1 MSLVKY
7 FNVDRL
13 QCYAFETRKE
23 MGIAAAKDAAAML
36 RVLLAEKE
44 TVNMMFAA
52 APSQSDALEA
62 LLSEPDI
69 DWERVNAFH
78 MDEYVGLDQE
88 HTASFAHFLKNA
100 IFDQLPFKSVNLIHG
115 EADPEQACE
124 RYSALLEKFPPD
136 FVFMGIG
143 ENGHIAFND
152 PGVAD
157 FHDPKKIKMVKLDQ
171 TCRMQQ
177 VHDKCFD
184 SLENVPEYALT
195 VTIPALVEASYICCV
210 VPGEKKKDAV
220 RETINGSV
228 SEKCPA
234 TILREQPH
242 AILYLD
248 RESAKELVI

>member
-1 MSLVKY
+1 
-7 FNVDRL
+7 
-13 QCYAFETRKE
+13 
-23 MGIAAAKDAAAML
+23 
-36 RVLLAEKE
+36 
-44 TVNMMFAA
+44 
-52 APSQSDALEA
+52 
-62 LLSEPDI
+62 
-69 DWERVNAFH
+69 
-78 MDEYVGLDQE
+78 
-88 HTASFAHFLKNA
+88 
-100 IFDQLPFKSVNLIHG
+100 
-115 EADPEQACE
+115 
-124 RYSALLEKFPPD
+124 
-136 FVFMGIG
+136 MGIG

-195 VTIPALVEASYICCV
+195 VTIPVLVETPYICCV

-220 RETINGSV
+220 RETINGIV

>member
-1 MSLVKY
+1 MKQFKKDKLEVKI
-7 FNVDRL
+7 FQSR
-13 QCYAFETRKE
+13 EE
-23 MGIAAAKDAAAML
+23 MGETAASESAEIL
-36 RVLLAEKE
+36 RKLLSGKE
-44 TVNMMFAA
+44 EINCVFAA
-52 APSQSDALEA
+52 APSQNELLKALCKQ
-62 LLSEPDI
+62 PGI
-69 DWERVNAFH
+69 DWNRVNAFH

-184 SLENVPEYALT
+184 SLENVPEYAQT

>member
-1 MSLVKY
+1 MFLW
-7 FNVDRL
+7 
-13 QCYAFETRKE
+13 E
-23 MGIAAAKDAAAML
+23 
-36 RVLLAEKE
+36 LA
-44 TVNMMFAA
+44 
-52 APSQSDALEA
+52 
-62 LLSEPDI
+62 
-69 DWERVNAFH
+69 
-78 MDEYVGLDQE
+78 
-88 HTASFAHFLKNA
+88 
-100 IFDQLPFKSVNLIHG
+100 
-115 EADPEQACE
+115 
-124 RYSALLEKFPPD
+124 
-136 FVFMGIG
+136 

-157 FHDPKKIKMVKLDQ
+157 FHDSKKIKMVKLDQ